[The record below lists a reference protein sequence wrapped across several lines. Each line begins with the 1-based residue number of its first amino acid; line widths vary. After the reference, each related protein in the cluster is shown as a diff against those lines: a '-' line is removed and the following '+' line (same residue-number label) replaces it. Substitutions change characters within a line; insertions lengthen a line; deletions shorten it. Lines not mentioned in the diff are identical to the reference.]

1 MTEKD
6 EQNKKEE
13 EAAAGKEGESQ
24 EEEQQSAAEIQSV
37 LRMLERQEQDSL
49 KNNQEYI
56 EREKETGN
64 ENDW

>member
-1 MTEKD
+1 
-6 EQNKKEE
+6 
-13 EAAAGKEGESQ
+13 
-24 EEEQQSAAEIQSV
+24 
-37 LRMLERQEQDSL
+37 MLERQEQDSL